1 MYTALYSLT
10 KPWQQEG
17 GYITATVGTGGARH
31 GGVILIISACRQ
43 VTFSPPGFR
52 PPAGSGRNSALISSG
67 MSTANA
73 INASS
78 RTAVAYAVVDPGIYG
93 CYAPRLRAQAF
104 DPSESSVCASPTP
117 PPPFAPRPLPTRV
130 RATRS
135 GCAAGPAGRE
145 LVGSGGE
152 DACLLACGAVTGR
165 VILGGRRGPPRCGGG
180 VGSVGVLLTHAGGD
194 RTGSGRAPRPF
205 ELMRRGK
212 SEGPTWDPLRPLAL
226 TLPLRTVVALKK
238 KRNSLWSLHSPHHY
252 TLLVFFFPFFTRHF
266 PPLVGSR
273 LSYQS
278 LDLMI
283 RVSYV
288 EQPPNFPIDA
298 SIVRFLRWFVCR
310 THYSS
315 RFPTTAKVAK
325 GRILRGIRHPSEKEN
340 MAQYIGPNLYQYY

>member
-1 MYTALYSLT
+1 MRLPHPTPTLRAASPSHTRARYPLGLR
-10 KPWQQEG
+10 
-17 GYITATVGTGGARH
+17 GGARWERASRKRRR
-31 GGVILIISACRQ
+31 GCLPACVRC
-43 VTFSPPGFR
+43 GD
-52 PPAGSGRNSALISSG
+52 GS
-67 MSTANA
+67 
-73 INASS
+73 
-78 RTAVAYAVVDPGIYG
+78 
-93 CYAPRLRAQAF
+93 CYPRR
-104 DPSESSVCASPTP
+104 
-117 PPPFAPRPLPTRV
+117 
-130 RATRS
+130 
-135 GCAAGPAGRE
+135 AAGPT
-145 LVGSGGE
+145 
-152 DACLLACGAVTGR
+152 AVR
-165 VILGGRRGPPRCGGG
+165 GGG
-180 VGSVGVLLTHAGGD
+180 GGSVGVLLTHAGGD

-288 EQPPNFPIDA
+288 EQPPNFPIGA